1 MGAIVSAVD
10 IHGRMSGTNFHID
23 LSNIAPPNLA
33 IFIAA
38 FCKEYTMHATLRR
51 AECMSVGAVKFIEMH
66 HDKLFICGAVQI
78 TQKAVANPY
87 VLATTEAPRLLNRH
101 ASDDRIR
108 SICWG
113 ETNDHPF

>member
-1 MGAIVSAVD
+1 
-10 IHGRMSGTNFHID
+10 
-23 LSNIAPPNLA
+23 
-33 IFIAA
+33 
-38 FCKEYTMHATLRR
+38 
-51 AECMSVGAVKFIEMH
+51 MSVGAVKFIEMH